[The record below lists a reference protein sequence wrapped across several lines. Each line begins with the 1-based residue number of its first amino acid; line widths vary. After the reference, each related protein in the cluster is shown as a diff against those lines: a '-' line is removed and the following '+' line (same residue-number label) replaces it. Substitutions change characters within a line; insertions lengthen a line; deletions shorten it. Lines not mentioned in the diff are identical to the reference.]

1 MACYSLIFAYKRFNR
16 PGMNEETKSM
26 FIKKQ
31 VLYVIISL
39 LCWVAFFVNAVYR
52 LYIHY
57 FNYYENNGDRNL
69 ILWAETFQDASVYSA
84 LLTGIFMSFIRV
96 LEPYIVFLFKK
107 EFSSWFGDLVPE
119 PKKGNESLNSRL
131 ISSVTIELVTIILSA
146 IAGDIE

>member
-1 MACYSLIFAYKRFNR
+1 
-16 PGMNEETKSM
+16 MNEETKSM

-52 LYIHY
+52 LYINY
-57 FNYYENNGDRNL
+57 FNYYANNGDRNL

-84 LLTGIFMSFIRV
+84 LLTGIFMSVIRV
-96 LEPYIVFLFKK
+96 LEPYIAFLFKK